1 MSGRGSAPA
10 RALHRNVHR
19 YAALGHDTRLSLLLS
34 LGERAPLSITELA
47 DGTSITRQAVTKH
60 LRVLEDAGL
69 VRSTRHGREKLFR
82 VDPAALGETGD
93 ALAEISRQW
102 DQALARLKTHV
113 EG

>member
-10 RALHRNVHR
+10 RELRRNVHR
-19 YAALGHDTRLSLLLS
+19 FAALGHDTRLSLLLT

-69 VRSTRHGREKLFR
+69 VRSARHGREMLFR
-82 VDPAALGETGD
+82 VDPAVLGETGA
-93 ALAEISRQW
+93 ALAVISRQW
-102 DQALARLKTHV
+102 DQALVRLKAHL
-113 EG
+113 GG